1 MNLNITLLKPNSKIF
16 SDNSDLPT
24 SELTNL
30 NIKPEPTFHTQNHP
44 VDHSSIYNLDNGED
58 FDYQNQ
64 KFPTESPCDRL
75 LQQYFLPQKQRNQV
89 IQKNKTKY
97 YTKLLDTYNRHP
109 HNQNQITQIVELL
122 SKNLHKDHNLNKVKI
137 P

>member
-1 MNLNITLLKPNSKIF
+1 M
-16 SDNSDLPT
+16 DNS
-24 SELTNL
+24 
-30 NIKPEPTFHTQNHP
+30 
-44 VDHSSIYNLDNGED
+44 ED

-64 KFPTESPCDRL
+64 KFPTESSCDIL

-97 YTKLLDTYNRHP
+97 YTKLLDTYNGHP
-109 HNQNQITQIVELL
+109 HNQNQITQIVELP
-122 SKNLHKDHNLNKVKI
+122 SKNLHKDHNPNKVKI